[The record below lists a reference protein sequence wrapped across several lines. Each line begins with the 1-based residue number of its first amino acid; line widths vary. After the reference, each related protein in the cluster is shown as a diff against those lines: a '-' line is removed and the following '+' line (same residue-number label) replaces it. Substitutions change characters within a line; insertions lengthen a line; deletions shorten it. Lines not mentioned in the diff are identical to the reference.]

1 MVFEIASWDEE
12 VCAACRRAAAT
23 MISRGGADFFG
34 KIEREMANNEEQI
47 S

>member
-12 VCAACRRAAAT
+12 VCAACRRAAA